1 MRYIIPLFDCVLCA
15 DENIALNKNVQYFCA
30 NVDNKNFIV
39 IGKNNER
46 PFSFNFVDNSNSNL
60 EKVEY
65 KSYQYY
71 FLKPTPNCNKGF
83 YQFKYQNKQV
93 CIALFENLII
103 SIDGETIL
111 NEQVENIAYS
121 HFEIKNQMCFIYFSG
136 KRNFVVVLQNS
147 EVKINSYY
155 DEINIQDSEFY
166 FMCKLNDSLNHGKVF
181 HIKDKI
187 VEDYL
192 VYLDNNDLNL
202 KPNFVSS
209 VFLDCVKAK
218 NFDYA
223 NNLLSADLK
232 QKNSQNISNFFVEFD
247 NFFPIN
253 ETEVIL
259 LKKNT
264 LAGIYSFEIQNLEIT
279 NIIQQDCQ

>member
-1 MRYIIPLFDCVLCA
+1 MRYIIPLFDCVLCD
-15 DENIALNKNVQYFCA
+15 DENIILYKNVQYSCE

-39 IGKNNER
+39 IGKNNGT
-46 PFSFNFVDNSNSNL
+46 PFLFNFVDKLNSNV

-65 KSYQYY
+65 KSNQYY
-71 FLKPTPNCNKGF
+71 FLKPTKNCNQGF

-93 CIALFENLII
+93 CVGLFENLII

-111 NEQVENIAYS
+111 NEQVSDITYS

-136 KRNFVVVLQNS
+136 KRNYVVVLQNS

-155 DEINIQDSEFY
+155 DEINIKDDEFY

-181 HIKDKI
+181 HIKDKTF
-187 VEDYL
+187 ENYL
-192 VYLDNNDLNL
+192 VYLDNFDLNL

-232 QKNSQNISNFFVEFD
+232 QKNAQNISKFFVEFD
-247 NFFPIN
+247 NFFSIN

>member
-15 DENIALNKNVQYFCA
+15 DKNIMLNKNVQYSCE

-39 IGKNNER
+39 IGKNNEQ
-46 PFSFNFVDNSNSNL
+46 PFLFNFVDKCNSN
-60 EKVEY
+60 VEY
-65 KSYQYY
+65 KSNEYY
-71 FLKPTPNCNKGF
+71 FLKPSNYCNQGF

-93 CIALFENLII
+93 CVALFDNLIV

-111 NEQVENIAYS
+111 NEQVADITYS
-121 HFEIKNQMCFIYFSG
+121 HFEIKNQICFIYFSG
-136 KRNFVVVLQNS
+136 KRNYVVVLQNS

-155 DEINIQDSEFY
+155 DEINITDNEFY

-181 HIKDKI
+181 HIKDKTF
-187 VEDYL
+187 EDYL
-192 VYLDNNDLNL
+192 VYLDNFDLNL
-202 KPNFVSS
+202 KTNFVAS

-223 NNLLSADLK
+223 NNLLCADLK
-232 QKNSQNISNFFVEFD
+232 QKNTQNISKFFVEFD
-247 NFFPIN
+247 KFFPIN

-279 NIIQQDCQ
+279 NIIQQDYQ

>member
-1 MRYIIPLFDCVLCA
+1 MRYIIPLFDCVLCT
-15 DENIALNKNVQYFCA
+15 DENIVLNKNVQYSCE
-30 NVDNKNFIV
+30 NVDNKNFFV
-39 IGKNNER
+39 IGKNNET
-46 PFSFNFVDNSNSNL
+46 PFLFNFVDKLNSNV

-65 KSYQYY
+65 KSNQYY
-71 FLKPTPNCNKGF
+71 FLKSIKNYNQGF

-93 CIALFENLII
+93 CVGLFENLII

-111 NEQVENIAYS
+111 NEQVADITYS
-121 HFEIKNQMCFIYFSG
+121 HFEIKNQICFIYFSG
-136 KRNFVVVLQNS
+136 KRNYVVVLQNS
-147 EVKINSYY
+147 EIKINSHY

>member
-15 DENIALNKNVQYFCA
+15 ETNITLNKNVQYSCE

-39 IGKNNER
+39 IGKNNEL
-46 PFSFNFVDNSNSNL
+46 PFPFNFVDIYNSNV

-65 KSYQYY
+65 KSNQYY
-71 FLKPTPNCNKGF
+71 FLKPIKNCNKGF

-93 CIALFENLII
+93 CVALFDNLII
-103 SIDGETIL
+103 SIDGETVL
-111 NEQVENIAYS
+111 NEQVEDIKYS

-136 KRNFVVVLQNS
+136 KRNYVVVLQNG

-155 DEINIQDSEFY
+155 DEINITENEFY
-166 FMCKLNDSLNHGKVF
+166 FMNKLNDSLNHGKVF

-202 KPNFVSS
+202 KPNFVAS

-232 QKNSQNISNFFVEFD
+232 QKNAQNISKFFVEFD

-253 ETEVIL
+253 KTEVIL

>member
-1 MRYIIPLFDCVLCA
+1 MRYIIPLCDCVLWS
-15 DENIALNKNVQYFCA
+15 DKGVVLNKNVQYLCE

-39 IGKNNER
+39 IGKNNEL
-46 PFSFNFVDNSNSNL
+46 PFSFNLVDKSNSNV

-65 KSYQYY
+65 KSNQYY
-71 FLKPTPNCNKGF
+71 FLKSIKNYNQGF

-93 CIALFENLII
+93 CVGLFENLII

-111 NEQVENIAYS
+111 NEQVEDVEYS
-121 HFEIKNQMCFIYFSG
+121 HFEIKNQMCFIYFPG
-136 KRNFVVVLQNS
+136 KRNYVVVLQNS

-155 DEINIQDSEFY
+155 DEINITENEFY
-166 FMCKLNDSLNHGKVF
+166 FMCKLNDTLNHGRVF

-192 VYLDNNDLNL
+192 VYLDNFDLNL
-202 KPNFVSS
+202 KTNLVLA

-232 QKNSQNISNFFVEFD
+232 QKDSQNISKFFVEFD

-279 NIIQQDCQ
+279 NIIQQDFQ